1 MEFRPTCSTAFKRSK
16 SSDDSF
22 FALMAQTALRLKDA
36 TELLAQI
43 IHANP
48 EDRPPLRDKLH
59 DVEHAADELTHQI
72 SRKLNQTFVTPLDRD
87 DIQMLA
93 YALDDCVD
101 QVDEGGGLI
110 VTYNV
115 DAFPKQLSVQ
125 VDVLQRCAEL
135 TADAMPRLNGLSD
148 LRDYWVEINRLENE
162 GDVAYNKLLA
172 KLFNSDLD
180 PIDIIKLK
188 DIIDSLEEGI
198 DSFETLANTIET
210 IAIKE
215 S

>member
-1 MEFRPTCSTAFKRSK
+1 MFNRIFKRSK

-22 FALMAQTALRLKDA
+22 FALMAQTALRLQDA

-43 IHANP
+43 IHAAP
-48 EDRPPLRDKLH
+48 ADRPPLRDKLH
-59 DVEHAADELTHQI
+59 EVEHAADELTHQI

-101 QVDEGGGLI
+101 EVDEAGGLI
-110 VTYNV
+110 VIYEV
-115 DAFPKQLSVQ
+115 DEFPKQLSVQ
-125 VDVLQRCAEL
+125 VDALQRCSEL
-135 TADAMPRLNGLSD
+135 TAQAMPRLNGLSD

-162 GDVAYNKLLA
+162 GDLAYRKLLA
-172 KLFNSDLD
+172 KLFKSDLD
-180 PIDIIKLK
+180 HVEIIKLK
-188 DIIDSLEEGI
+188 DIIDCLEKGI

>member
-1 MEFRPTCSTAFKRSK
+1 MFNRIFKRSK

-180 PIDIIKLK
+180 PIEIIKLK
-188 DIIDSLEEGI
+188 DSIDSLEEGI

>member
-1 MEFRPTCSTAFKRSK
+1 M
-16 SSDDSF
+16 
-22 FALMAQTALRLKDA
+22 
-36 TELLAQI
+36 
-43 IHANP
+43 
-48 EDRPPLRDKLH
+48 
-59 DVEHAADELTHQI
+59 
-72 SRKLNQTFVTPLDRD
+72 
-87 DIQMLA
+87 
-93 YALDDCVD
+93 
-101 QVDEGGGLI
+101 
-110 VTYNV
+110 